1 MINKK
6 TKPIW
11 IVLGFFLIISLAST
25 LSDSVKDIGFSDTLI
40 TFCLL
45 VAIVLGARYWIRKS
59 RK

>member
-11 IVLGFFLIISLAST
+11 IVLGILLIISFGSA
-25 LSDSVKDIGFSDTLI
+25 LSDSVKDIGFIDTFFS
-40 TFCLL
+40 FCLL
-45 VAIVLGARYWIRKS
+45 VALVLGARYWIRKS